1 MSVKN
6 ELSFQKEIIDS
17 AKAAGGYGFKLTNRF
32 TIGVPD
38 ILVSGPM
45 YAPSL
50 FEAKHLGDVVANFD
64 RQTGVT
70 PLQQEQMK
78 RWNATQPFAIAAQ
91 LVFIKHLG
99 SERAVLIPAHIDR
112 ITYQYEGLDQWV
124 TRSKN
129 EPRWSVERL
138 LKVLRTDPSFKS
150 P

>member
-38 ILVSGPM
+38 ILVSVPM

-112 ITYQYEGLDQWV
+112 ITYQYERLDQWV
-124 TRSKN
+124 TRSKS
-129 EPRWSVERL
+129 EPRWDVCSL
-138 LKVLRTDPSFKS
+138 LKMLRRDPSFKS

>member
-38 ILVSGPM
+38 ILVSVPM

-112 ITYQYEGLDQWV
+112 ITYQYERLDQWV

-129 EPRWSVERL
+129 EPRWDVCSL
-138 LKVLRTDPSFKS
+138 LKMLRRDPSFKS